1 MSISLLQNATWMDI
15 KVNNIVSVG
24 EINGVDIIASNLQV
38 DNMTV
43 NEGFALSTMDNIFP
57 QNGSQNQV
65 LSTNGQGL
73 LSWTSVGGGGSGLQG
88 INTNTPSDL
97 SISEAGGI
105 ATINFIGSGST
116 LSVQGTANEITANT
130 VSNTC
135 TLSLPTQVS
144 INTLDAQFVSV
155 NNAYQLPTADGQAS
169 QVLSTNGSGSLSW
182 VNQSQGTTS
191 TVAGT
196 SNQITVSEPTSN
208 NYVVSLPNTVD
219 IQTLNAQNLNIN
231 SAYNMPST
239 DGATNQVLSTNGSGA
254 LSWVNQTGGS
264 SVTLTGSSDQILVS
278 ETGENSY
285 IIGFPN
291 NVDMVSLV
299 TGSLN
304 VNSAYN
310 MPSSIGLENQV
321 LSVGSTNTL
330 VWSSGGGT
338 SGVNS
343 ITSTD
348 PNVIIAGTATNPT
361 IGLAN
366 QITLPVPTITNSFL
380 TVPSTG
386 ASYARIGSDPL
397 NEEGQTAQL
406 LVSNEDRDCYGSL
419 ALNYNVSPELQNATL
434 TLKNNNTVVGV
445 NNSST
450 IISANG
456 GINLSHSTSTYTTN
470 ITAEQFDMV
479 DSSSQNTT
487 SIVQGQIFLAS
498 GNDNT
503 AISGTGVVFHS
514 QSANAFTMPPT
525 KGTANQVI
533 QMDNVAIGSTKW
545 ATIGGGGG
553 NVTITGTTD
562 QIAVTEP
569 TNNDFVI
576 SLPPSVNIG
585 QLSINSAYNLPT
597 SIGTA
602 GNILTVPASGTNLQ
616 WLPNVNVMGTTNE
629 ISVVERTTNNFA
641 VGLPTT
647 VDINTLNVGSVNVN
661 SAYNLPTS
669 IGQINDV
676 LSVGPG
682 TNLVWAAPSAGS
694 SYTNTDNN
702 LVINN
707 TNHTINTATTINLAQ
722 NTPPYLN
729 SMSPSQIQLSDPTLG
744 DNTIVYPG
752 SLSLYDGNS
761 QKSLFLT
768 GTSIKLSGT
777 TFSLQSDLISLTPI
791 TFGFGT
797 PGVFQFYQIGIYGN
811 IYSKWLV
818 FYLPTNLPILCQ
830 GTSGTFSSQSFVM
843 PAGFGSILANGSGV
857 NQVIGKVTMQM
868 YTSQSGSMQY
878 MTPGCIKLYNI
889 DGVNYQ
895 LIFTFDAYYN
905 QDFYNFQNGYYYTFW
920 DKHSFPNDNPMI
932 VCPFI

>member
-1 MSISLLQNATWMDI
+1 MSISNLTNAPWLNI
-15 KVNNIVSVG
+15 KCNNVVSLG

-57 QNGSQNQV
+57 QNGTQNQV

-73 LSWTSVGGGGSGLQG
+73 LSWTSVGGGGTGLQG
-88 INTNTPSDL
+88 INTNTPNDL
-97 SISEAGGI
+97 SISESSGI
-105 ATINFIGSGST
+105 ATIDFIGSGST
-116 LSVQGTANEITANT
+116 LT
-130 VSNTC
+130 VSGTINQINAVTNNNIC
-135 TLSLPTQVS
+135 ILSLPTQVS
-144 INTLDAQFVSV
+144 INTLDANFISV
-155 NNAYQLPTADGQAS
+155 NNEYQLPTVDGQAS

-191 TVAGT
+191 TVTGT
-196 SNQITVSEPTSN
+196 ANEITVSEPTSN
-208 NYVVSLPNTVD
+208 NYVISLPSTINTNS
-219 IQTLNAQNLNIN
+219 ISTQNLNIN
-231 SAYNMPST
+231 NAYNMPSV
-239 DGATNQVLSTNGSGA
+239 DGLSNQVLSTNGSGI

-264 SVTLTGSSDQILVS
+264 SVTLTGSSGQIVVTES
-278 ETGENSY
+278 SPDNY
-285 IIGFPN
+285 IIGFPPV
-291 NVDMVSLV
+291 VDMQNLV
-299 TGSLN
+299 TSSLN
-304 VNSAYN
+304 INNAYN
-310 MPSSIGLENQV
+310 MPTSIGLENQI
-321 LSVGSTNTL
+321 LSVGSGNNL

-343 ITSTD
+343 ITAGDNNIDIS
-348 PNVIIAGTATNPT
+348 GTATNPT
-361 IGLAN
+361 ISLAN
-366 QITLPVPTITNSFL
+366 QITLPVPATTNSFL
-380 TVPSTG
+380 IVPSTG
-386 ASYARIGSDPL
+386 ASYAKIGTDAL
-397 NEEGQTAQL
+397 NEDSQSAQL
-406 LVSNEDRDCYGSL
+406 LVSNEDRDVYGSL

-434 TLKNNNTVVGV
+434 TLKNNNTVAGV
-445 NNSST
+445 NNSTT

-514 QSANAFTMPPT
+514 QSANAFTMPPNR
-525 KGTANQVI
+525 GTANQVI
-533 QMDNVAIGSTKW
+533 QIDNPSIGSTKW
-545 ATIGGGGG
+545 ATIGGGG

-597 SIGTA
+597 SIGAA
-602 GNILTVPASGTNLQ
+602 GDVLTVPTSGTNLQ

-878 MTPGCIKLYNI
+878 MTPGCIKLYNE

-905 QDFYNFQNGYYYTFW
+905 QDFYNFQNGNYYTFW

-932 VCPFI
+932 VCPFL